1 MEYEISDRPQQG
13 EADAFRRSA
22 FHLQTEL
29 MPSSLVASRRAEKHD
44 RAIAIPEQEAGS

>member
-1 MEYEISDRPQQG
+1 MEYEISDRPQPG
-13 EADAFRRSA
+13 EADAFRRPA
-22 FHLQTEL
+22 TYVQEGL